1 MRDELSVLG
10 FPGYKRVKVHNEIRS
25 KNLRVQKGGKSV
37 CVGDEEPATY
47 KERRI
52 QLASDLSIAQA

>member
-1 MRDELSVLG
+1 MRDELAVLG

-37 CVGDEEPATY
+37 CASDEPATY
-47 KERRI
+47 EERRI